1 MATLKFLSANSTSRS
16 SWSQFAL
23 TIFSL
28 DYGPYCPIS
37 SPDCGSYFHA
47 LLIPVLFHHMLGIL
61 DDMVLE
67 TLDSVNS
74 L

>member
-23 TIFSL
+23 TIFTL

-37 SPDCGSYFHA
+37 SPDCGSHFHA
-47 LLIPVLFHHMLGIL
+47 HSCTF
-61 DDMVLE
+61 
-67 TLDSVNS
+67 S
-74 L
+74 LYVGYFG

>member
-1 MATLKFLSANSTSRS
+1 MATLKFLSADSTSRS

-37 SPDCGSYFHA
+37 SPDCGSHFPA
-47 LLIPVLFHHMLGIL
+47 LLIPVLHYMLGIL

-67 TLDSVNS
+67 TLGSVNF